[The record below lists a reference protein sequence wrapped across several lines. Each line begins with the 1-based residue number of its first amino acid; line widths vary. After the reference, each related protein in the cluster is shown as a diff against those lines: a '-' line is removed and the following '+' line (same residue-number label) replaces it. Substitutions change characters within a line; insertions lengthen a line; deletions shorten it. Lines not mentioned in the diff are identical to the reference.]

1 MRECG
6 GGVIEAKEDDDNDE
20 LKNRVSRTGFVLQ
33 FSATIATFFCAYEL
47 RQREMSVVLRPGQCV
62 QEIRWCTRGGTV

>member
-33 FSATIATFFCAYEL
+33 FSATIATF
-47 RQREMSVVLRPGQCV
+47 
-62 QEIRWCTRGGTV
+62 